1 MNLEELRTEIDA
13 IDDTLVNAF
22 AQRMDVVARV
32 SQAKKEQGLPT
43 LDPARER
50 AKLADIAS
58 KLPPEL
64 AQYGYALWSM
74 LFEISR
80 GYQNAMNPQP
90 SALRK
95 EIEGAMAS
103 TPNLFPPSATVACQG
118 VEGAYSQLACE
129 KLFKHPQVM
138 YFGSFESVFSAIENG
153 FCDYGVLPLENSTA
167 GSVKQIYDLMLRH
180 SSFKIVRSTRL
191 KIDHNLVAKK
201 GTKLEDIKEIFSHPQ
216 AISQCSAYLEK
227 LGKDVKITPCE
238 NTAAAAD
245 PFPRLPEAW
254 MWPPSPPTAVWP
266 SMGSSA
272 WPRTSRTGATTTPAL
287 SASPKSWRSIP
298 ARTRP
303 PSWWCCPTGPVPCT
317 RFWRGSMPWG

>member
-1 MNLEELRTEIDA
+1 MNLEELRAKIDG
-13 IDDTLVNAF
+13 IDDTLVQAF
-22 AQRMDVVARV
+22 LQRMEVVAQV
-32 SQAKKEQGLPT
+32 AQEKKAQGLPT

-50 AKLADIAS
+50 EKLADIAA

-80 GYQNAMNPQP
+80 GYQHAVNPQP

-95 EIEGAMAS
+95 EIESAMES

-129 KLFKHPQVM
+129 KMFKHPQVM

-191 KIDHNLVAKK
+191 KVDHNLVAKK

-216 AISQCSAYLEK
+216 TEIGRSLVYPNGVQI
-227 LGKDVKITPCE
+227 D
-238 NTAAAAD
+238 
-245 PFPRLPEAW
+245 RLPPANVIRI
-254 MWPPSPPTAVWP
+254 AFNG
-266 SMGSSA
+266 GSSYEPLIA
-272 WPRTSRTGATTTPAL
+272 SLAIDCGVKVNILGADTRNIEGKAFGTMLLGLPEDSVEAAKALRYIQSQPDITVEEVTGH
-287 SASPKSWRSIP
+287 
-298 ARTRP
+298 
-303 PSWWCCPTGPVPCT
+303 V
-317 RFWRGSMPWG
+317 